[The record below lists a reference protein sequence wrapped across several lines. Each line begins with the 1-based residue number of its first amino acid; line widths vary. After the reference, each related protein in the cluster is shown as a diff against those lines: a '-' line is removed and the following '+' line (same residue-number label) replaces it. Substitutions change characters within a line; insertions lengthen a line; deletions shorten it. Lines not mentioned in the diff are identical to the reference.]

1 MLSKA
6 PLRRRRAA
14 LSEFYRRGQPTWQDS
29 RSSCGTEREPWSS
42 DMRTNFRRTRSSGLA
57 IMAAFCLNILNH
69 DNQTVIR
76 GGQ

>member
-6 PLRRRRAA
+6 PLRR
-14 LSEFYRRGQPTWQDS
+14 S
-29 RSSCGTEREPWSS
+29 
-42 DMRTNFRRTRSSGLA
+42 RTRSSGQA

-76 GGQ
+76 GSQ